1 MLGGLNTVDDP
12 GATHFVF
19 QGDESS
25 VEFLGALKSVHALNC
40 IRLDTITQGREASV
54 AGEASL
60 WSGGL
65 GAKNAPATI
74 ARACGPRP
82 RLPPEAQP

>member
-1 MLGGLNTVDDP
+1 MLGGPNTVDDP

-25 VEFLGALKSVHALNC
+25 VEFLGALKSVHTLHC
-40 IRLDTITQGREASV
+40 IRPDTITQGCEASV

-60 WSGGL
+60 WSGGGL
-65 GAKNAPATI
+65 GAKNAPEGLKVFHSIRTLVA
-74 ARACGPRP
+74 
-82 RLPPEAQP
+82 